1 MSHLPRVITVDPTFA
16 IARIIRGTTDLLG
29 YPIIQ
34 VDVPRGTD
42 ALDELNRGGAS
53 LIVAAWELHD
63 DIQGLELALRVKQ
76 TAAETAIVLVGD
88 VDDPESVEEETVDG
102 KSPFVYLRRPVDIH
116 QFLRVIVA
124 GLKSEDIF
132 SAYHPPASTVAA
144 AVDHGPLPTIDVQNA
159 HAIIKRMLVDVGA
172 MAIILAG
179 RTGEVLLEDGAP
191 GYLDRE
197 SLTRALLPT
206 VTTNIEMSA
215 LVGGQP
221 QTIHFY
227 DGDDK
232 DVFVLSVGLHH
243 FLCIIYDGQMGSRQF
258 GSVTRIGRKAAQDL
272 IALLGASAFMID
284 RQQAARPVE
293 APPPR
298 KRKTTT
304 AEVVERIEPVIE
316 RPEAPVAEPEPLKL
330 DPIQNLD
337 VSIFDQLGKL
347 DAGAAD
353 AFFDLDKLEEM
364 VNSSSGRK
372 EITLDEAIELGVLG
386 NIDGEGR

>member
-42 ALDELNRGGAS
+42 ALDELSRGGAS

-63 DIQGLELALRVKQ
+63 DVQGLELALRVKQ
-76 TAAETAIVLVGD
+76 TAPETAIVLVGD

-124 GLKSEDIF
+124 GLKNEDIF
-132 SAYHPPASTVAA
+132 SAYRPPASAVA
-144 AVDHGPLPTIDVQNA
+144 AVDHGPLPAIDVQNA

-284 RQQAARPVE
+284 RQQAARPAE
-293 APPPR
+293 APVPR
-298 KRKTTT
+298 KRKTSTS
-304 AEVVERIEPVIE
+304 EVVERIEPVIE
-316 RPEAPVAEPEPLKL
+316 RPEAPAPEPEPLKL

-347 DAGAAD
+347 DSSAAD
-353 AFFDLDKLEEM
+353 AFFDLDKLEEI